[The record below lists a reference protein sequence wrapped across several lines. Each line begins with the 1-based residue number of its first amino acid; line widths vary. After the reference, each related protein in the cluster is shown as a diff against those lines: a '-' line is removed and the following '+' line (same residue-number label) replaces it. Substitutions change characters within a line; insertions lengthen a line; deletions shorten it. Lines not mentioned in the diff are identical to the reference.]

1 MGFFKR
7 KYSKNVTRDN
17 QFFKTYAIKMNALLR
32 YVEDNEKVTQAI
44 ETLQNDFQY
53 TVASA
58 DGHAKKRE
66 KNITKLYEELK
77 AMLQQPGWNEQQVLL
92 LVKNIGAEVDEI
104 NSMR

>member
-32 YVEDNEKVTQAI
+32 YVEDNEKVTDAI
-44 ETLQNDFQY
+44 ERLQNDLQY

-58 DGHAKKRE
+58 DAHAKKRE
-66 KNITKLYEELK
+66 KNIKKYYEELK